1 MSRFFRAALL
11 FCLLTLPC
19 AAHADIVFNEIM
31 ASNGTYENGHAYDW
45 VELYNNGSK
54 TMDLSGFFLSD
65 SENKPQKW
73 SFPEGTKLKAG
84 EYLTVFCTG
93 DSTLSKGKNRTF
105 YADFK
110 LSSSGETLLLS
121 DAEGNLIQKL
131 ELPPQYGCVS
141 YGLASDGVTYVYL
154 ETSTRNA
161 QNKTDVGMYRV
172 DTPEIQTVS
181 GFYQESVT
189 VQVSAP
195 LNAALH
201 YTLDGETPSAKDPI
215 FPADGLTL
223 HETAT
228 LRVKAFADNAVS
240 SETVSATYFVND
252 EQLTPVVSLITDN
265 QYLFDSKTGAL
276 VKGTGSTPNYEKE
289 LEYPVNIEY
298 FNLDGVCEINQ
309 MGTFSISGH
318 SATVNAQKSIAL
330 FARKAYGK
338 DTFQFNPFPTR
349 DYTSYK
355 SILLR
360 STNSDAYATRLRDV
374 VASSLAE
381 DEGILYQDAVC
392 IQVYINGQYWGHYN
406 LREKINKYFIAQYEG
421 VTDEYDIDSID
432 ILARTGRDQ
441 FVQNGSNEDWLALC
455 DFCKTKDLNDPENLR
470 YVEDR
475 LDIDSLFTH
484 AAYEIILGNVDFTN
498 VRVYRVPGGKWKYL
512 LFDVEACWRGLDKTP
527 LEYYIKP
534 VSGKV
539 QGFRHEPLN
548 ALLNVPAMKARF
560 LERVAELLEKHFKW
574 PDVEARFDM
583 WTDILEQILPRHI
596 ARWRNLS
603 LDDWHTNVSAV
614 KHYARLRPM
623 KIPELLQKAM
633 KLTDEEVELYFGE
646 VLKLL
651 EETNTLP

>member
-574 PDVEARFDM
+574 PDVEAQFDL